1 MILSRL
7 ILRIKNFF
15 SIGSDYYQ
23 GDLYHQINTIFNQ
36 IDKKKITYHEA
47 LDLVEKL
54 TQNIKLS
61 LIIQHL

>member
-1 MILSRL
+1 MISSRL

-15 SIGSDYYQ
+15 SIGADYYQ

-47 LDLVEKL
+47 IDLVDQL
-54 TQNIKLS
+54 TK
-61 LIIQHL
+61 